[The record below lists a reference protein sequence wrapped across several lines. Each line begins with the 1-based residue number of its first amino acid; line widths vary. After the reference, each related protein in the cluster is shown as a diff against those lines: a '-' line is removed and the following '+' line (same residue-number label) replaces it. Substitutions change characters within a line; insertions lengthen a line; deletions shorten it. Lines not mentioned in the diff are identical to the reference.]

1 MPNLEV
7 KVGKRALLFSV
18 DDSEIEA
25 ASLAARVLQETI
37 DEINS
42 DKEFTGSTTSE
53 LLIAGISI
61 AGRVVELNGLL
72 KDKEN
77 QIQKLMK
84 KNNQSSK
91 GDEKSVENQKLLNSL
106 EKLADQATTL
116 ANQLEN
122 SALEEVEGKNTHAL

>member
-7 KVGKRALLFSV
+7 KVGERALLFSV
-18 DDSEIEA
+18 DDSEIKA
-25 ASLAARVLQETI
+25 ASLAAKVLQETI

-53 LLIAGISI
+53 LLIAGISV

-84 KNNQSSK
+84 KTNHSSK
-91 GDEKSVENQKLLNSL
+91 GDEKSVENQKLLDSL

-116 ANQLEN
+116 ADQLEN
-122 SALEEVEGKNTHAL
+122 SASEEVEEKNTHAL